1 MAEPVL
7 LARRTW
13 PEVRDLLATTEV
25 VLVPV
30 GAHEQ
35 HGRGIALAT
44 DTLSAEALCHRAA
57 ARLGERGCGSAVPY
71 GGSWHHLP
79 SPGTTGQGIDV
90 HGPGSAAG
98 CPSSL
103 SNRLLSNLSPPVTSP
118 CLGESIVLHL
128 PPAGTPRLRS
138 LDLLPPPVWPGARSI
153 DAPSPP

>member
-13 PEVRDLLATTEV
+13 PEVRELLATTEV

-57 ARLGERGCGSAVPY
+57 AR
-71 GGSWHHLP
+71 
-79 SPGTTGQGIDV
+79 
-90 HGPGSAAG
+90 PGSARPLPR
-98 CPSSL
+98 PSPTAS
-103 SNRLLSNLSPPVTSP
+103 
-118 CLGESIVLHL
+118 
-128 PPAGTPRLRS
+128 AGTTCRS
-138 LDLLPPPVWPGARSI
+138 PARS
-153 DAPSPP
+153 A